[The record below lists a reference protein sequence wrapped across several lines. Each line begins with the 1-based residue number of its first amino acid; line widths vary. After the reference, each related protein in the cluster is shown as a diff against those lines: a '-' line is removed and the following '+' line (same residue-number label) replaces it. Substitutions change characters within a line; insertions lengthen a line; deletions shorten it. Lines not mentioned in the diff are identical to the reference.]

1 MILGSIEAG
10 GTKFVVGLGD
20 EKGNV
25 IKRESFPT
33 QDPISTMDKVT
44 EFFKDTNFEAIGVGS
59 FGPIDLNTN
68 SETYG
73 YITTTP
79 KPGWNNFN
87 ILGYLKDNIDVP
99 MGFDTDVNTAVLGEV
114 TYGSA
119 KGLDSA
125 LYLTIGTGIGGGA
138 IVEAELLHGLLHPE
152 MGHIKLSVREDDKY
166 KGKCPYHGTCLEG
179 LASGPAIEER
189 WGIKGSDLP
198 EDHPAWDL
206 EAYYIA
212 LALTNYILILS
223 PKKIILGGG
232 VMKQKQLFPM
242 IHNYVLEFLNGY
254 VQKEEISKENI
265 KNYIVSPDLGDNTG
279 LIGGLSLALKA
290 LKKD

>member
-44 EFFKDTNFEAIGVGS
+44 EFFKDTNVEAIGVGS

-265 KNYIVSPDLGDNTG
+265 KNYIISPDLGDNTG
-279 LIGGLSLALKA
+279 LIGGLALALKA

>member
-44 EFFKDTNFEAIGVGS
+44 EFFKDTNVEAIGVGS

-279 LIGGLSLALKA
+279 LIGGLALALKA